1 MSSERGKKNGGILVL
16 HCIAKAKEIGF
27 KIPQFNTVVSTNTT
41 ALSLYKKLGFV
52 QLGVIP
58 RDFLMKD
65 ENGAFNFAV

>member
-16 HCIAKAKEIGF
+16 HCIAKA
-27 KIPQFNTVVSTNTT
+27 QFNTVVSTNTT